1 MSLED
6 SKEITTV
13 QINQL
18 INFIKSI
25 EMNNYDPEQFH
36 EARKMIATV
45 VEELSVLEHKLVS
58 SLKNEEEIVTI
69 IFNIPLELKK
79 RFKARTSS
87 NGVEMTAVLL
97 TFIEKY
103 LKEEEQKEGK

>member
-25 EMNNYDPEQFH
+25 EMNNYDPKQFY

-58 SLKNEEEIVTI
+58 SLKNEEKIDRVCI
-69 IFNIPLELKK
+69 NMPYALKK
-79 RFKARTSS
+79 RFHTYAVS
-87 NGVEMTAVLL
+87 NGTSMTDILVPL
-97 TFIEKY
+97 IEKY
-103 LKEEEQKEGK
+103 LKEKEQK